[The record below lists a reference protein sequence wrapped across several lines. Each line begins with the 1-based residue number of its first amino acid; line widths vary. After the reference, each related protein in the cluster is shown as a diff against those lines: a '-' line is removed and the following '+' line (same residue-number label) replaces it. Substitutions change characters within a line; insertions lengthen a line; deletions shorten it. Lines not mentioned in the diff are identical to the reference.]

1 MGHHANPPTEGS
13 LQPIWQGSDRDLAQ
27 CCCCGSRHSSGPQRK
42 EARTGV
48 QARGC
53 VRRAALTDLGH
64 PAHDAGE
71 RSVTERWSAQAA
83 ARSRSSASA
92 AGISSRPSAWRRQAR
107 ARQTTSATTRH
118 GCGSGTSRS
127 ATHTE
132 LPLRRGT
139 VTSTTLVRERASS
152 RSRPRRIA
160 RPRPEAGQFGEATP
174 RNGGDGRWS
183 SSSCAR
189 PLRRS
194 SRASWRGQAVV
205 GMVISALPSIAER
218 ADSAGR

>member
-1 MGHHANPPTEGS
+1 MLLLWIPPQFGS
-13 LQPIWQGSDRDLAQ
+13 AAQG
-27 CCCCGSRHSSGPQRK
+27 
-42 EARTGV
+42 ARTGV

-53 VRRAALTDLGH
+53 VRRAALNDLGH

-92 AGISSRPSAWRRQAR
+92 AGISSRPSAWRRHAR

-139 VTSTTLVRERASS
+139 VTSTTLVRSEPARGLGRDVLRDRGRKPGSPA
-152 RSRPRRIA
+152 RRHRGTA
-160 RPRPEAGQFGEATP
+160 ET
-174 RNGGDGRWS
+174 GGGL
-183 SSSCAR
+183 
-189 PLRRS
+189 LRRVHDHS
-194 SRASWRGQAVV
+194 GDQVAHPGGVWQ
-205 GMVISALPSIAER
+205 LWEW
-218 ADSAGR
+218 